1 MNTNNICR
9 LVHIDISINLKKIN
23 IEVIEFNYVE
33 SLAVYGYFGFYS
45 MDTWKA

>member
-1 MNTNNICR
+1 MSSCAYR
-9 LVHIDISINLKKIN
+9 HINKSKKIN